1 MRSKER
7 SGRRCLSA
15 NVNYELAGANEWRH
29 EPSLEALEEQT
40 PALLPRGLAGRRAS
54 CAGRGET
61 RGADVP
67 HRDPSIFGIAPT
79 LDGGPRRSSFS
90 GRLQPRDGALFVTEP
105 FDEPVDLAGRL
116 RGELDFTINKYDV
129 DLVVM
134 LYELRSDGEYVKLFE
149 PGLCLPR
156 ELRSGPRPPSPAHGR
171 RKAAAA
177 VSERAD
183 GRPQA
188 RRPAAGW

>member
-1 MRSKER
+1 M
-7 SGRRCLSA
+7 
-15 NVNYELAGANEWRH
+15 
-29 EPSLEALEEQT
+29 SLTE
-40 PALLPRGLAGRRAS
+40 
-54 CAGRGET
+54 
-61 RGADVP
+61 
-67 HRDPSIFGIAPT
+67 T
-79 LDGGPRRSSFS
+79 LD
-90 GRLQPRDGALFVTEP
+90 LRDRTDAGWRPAQELVLGEMQSREGALFVTEP

-149 PGLCLPR
+149 PGLCLPC
-156 ELRSGPRPPSPAHGR
+156 ELRSGPRPPSPAPGG
-171 RKAAAA
+171 RKAAAT

-188 RRPAAGW
+188 RRPAAGWC